1 MKVADYIV
9 NYLSD
14 IGIEDVFVV
23 YGSANGDMIDAFVRN
38 DKIRY
43 I

>member
-23 YGSANGDMIDAFVRN
+23 YGAANGDMIDAFVRN
-38 DKIRY
+38 DKIR
-43 I
+43 